1 MSDLS
6 FSTRPWRRR
15 VFVRSAL
22 SVVALS
28 AGGAILGAC
37 GSDVAPTATAPAS
50 APSVAAPT
58 TAPTVAASTTAAL
71 PPATAATGPTAM
83 PAQANATAP
92 SAAAT
97 VSTTRAP
104 VAATTAMPAPMSEGF
119 IPSPAPNVPDAYTK
133 LPPPFT
139 SVAAVPG
146 KGKAVSAFLIGYN
159 PPVPGRAMNKYWQ
172 ELERRLGV
180 TWEPTIT
187 PAASYV
193 EKLAALVATGSL
205 PDLTF
210 LQLEYA
216 PDHNRLM
223 LQGAYADLTP
233 FLTGDALKEYPN
245 LARFPPQLWKN
256 VARKGRIYG
265 VPSPN
270 LIAQNTLMFRQ
281 DWAEKVGFAQLK
293 NADDFYNCM
302 VAFNKNDP
310 DGNGKADSYGLGSN
324 GTSAFSISAFLHM
337 FRVPNGWRKNADGSL
352 TNMIETDEYRNAVTF
367 MRRLYEGGGFH
378 PDIATITT
386 AQSRDYFIGSKIGAF
401 NDGITA
407 LTGPT
412 GLRVKIKPLTPAA
425 NVTAFVPPGF
435 DGGKATY
442 HTFPGYNSMAAMP
455 ARVGRDAERTK
466 ELLRVLDYFAAPF
479 GSEEYNFLKNG
490 TEGVHHTI
498 AADGTRVRN
507 DLGNAEIGDLATV
520 CTNPPVMYYA
530 GTPEAGPYLQGVTK
544 ELLALGVDNPTVGFF
559 SPTDAAKTG
568 ELSQLNRDRLTS
580 IVAGRE
586 PLNAIDAWLRDWR
599 SRGGDT
605 IRMEYQQALKEQ

>member
-1 MSDLS
+1 MADTS
-6 FSTRPWRRR
+6 FSARPWHRRA
-15 VFVRSAL
+15 VVRTAL
-22 SVVALS
+22 SAVALS

-37 GSDVAPTATAPAS
+37 GSDAAPTATVPAPAPTVAVPAAATVAPTAA
-50 APSVAAPT
+50 
-58 TAPTVAASTTAAL
+58 
-71 PPATAATGPTAM
+71 ATAATA
-83 PAQANATAP
+83 ATAP
-92 SAAAT
+92 PVPMGATVPAPAAPVMPTRAAAA
-97 VSTTRAP
+97 AP
-104 VAATTAMPAPMSEGF
+104 AAIPAPTSEGF
-119 IPSPAPNVPDAYTK
+119 TPSPAPNVPDAYTK
-133 LPPPFT
+133 LPPVFT

-159 PPVPGRAMNKYWQ
+159 PPVPGRGTNRYWQ
-172 ELERRLGV
+172 ELERRLGA
-180 TWEPTIT
+180 TWEPTVT

-233 FLTGDALKEYPN
+233 FLTGEALKEYPN

-281 DWAEKVGFAQLK
+281 DWAEKVGYGQMK

-302 VAFNKNDP
+302 VAFNKGDP
-310 DGNGKADSYGLGSN
+310 DGNGRADSYGLGSN
-324 GTSAFSISAFLHM
+324 GTSAFSVSAFLHM

-352 TNMIETDEYRNAVTF
+352 TNMIETDEYKGAVTF
-367 MRRLYEGGGFH
+367 MRRLHEGGGFH

-407 LTGPT
+407 LTGVT

-435 DGGKATY
+435 DGGKATF
-442 HTFPGYNSMAAMP
+442 HTFPGYNSMAAIP

-479 GSEEYNFLKNG
+479 GSEEYIFLKNG
-490 TEGVHHTI
+490 TEGVHHSV
-498 AADGTRVRN
+498 APDGTRVRN
-507 DLGNAEIGDLATV
+507 DLGNAEIGDLASV
-520 CTNPPVMYYA
+520 CTNPPVLYYA

-544 ELLALGVDNPTVGFF
+544 ELLAIGLDNPTVGIF
-559 SPTDAAKTG
+559 SSTDAAKTG

-580 IVAGRE
+580 IVTGRE
-586 PLNAIDAWLRDWR
+586 PLSAMDSWLRDWR

-605 IRMEYQQALKEQ
+605 IRTEYQQALKEQ